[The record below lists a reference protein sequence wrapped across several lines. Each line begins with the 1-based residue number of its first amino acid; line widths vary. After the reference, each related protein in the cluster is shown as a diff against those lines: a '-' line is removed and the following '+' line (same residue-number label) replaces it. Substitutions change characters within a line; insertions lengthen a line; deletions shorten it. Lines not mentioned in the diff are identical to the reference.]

1 MSVNIIQLHNA
12 RYVLHRPSIVVAG
25 VSGISPN
32 NSLELVRDTD
42 VAALA

>member
-1 MSVNIIQLHNA
+1 MSVNMVQRRMA
-12 RYVLHRPSIVVAG
+12 RGVLHRPSIVVAG